1 MKTMQTISL
10 LAIVFS
16 CLKLTAQET
25 LSLEQCYQMAEKSF
39 PTAKQAQLQ
48 AALSQAK
55 IKNIQN
61 DWLPGLD
68 LNAQATYQS
77 DVTKIEMNIPIPG
90 LNLELPD
97 PRKDQYK
104 ITADI
109 SQMVYDG
116 GIIRARKKTE
126 EAIGIINQET
136 IKTDLFALR
145 EKINQQYFYILM
157 LQENKKQLEL
167 VKKELESKLSTMRS
181 AIQNGMALA
190 SGADVLEVEILK
202 TAQQIKSFD
211 NEQTAA
217 LWNLAIFTGN
227 ETILTA
233 NLSIPAVADSL
244 LQGNQ
249 RPEQLLFDAR
259 KSQTLASMH
268 ISKAGR
274 RPKLMAFAQAGYG
287 NPGLNMMSDEF
298 DSFYIV
304 GAKLNWKLWDWN
316 ETKNEH
322 QQLAIQGEII
332 ENQREIFNKNL
343 SLAEVRLRSK
353 IEQLEQ
359 MLATDKQ
366 IMELRKAIC
375 SRSSSALENG
385 TITSSDYVSDLTAE
399 SQAIINQ
406 QIHLIQLAEA
416 KTNLKT
422 LLGK

>member
-10 LAIVFS
+10 LAVGIS
-16 CLKLTAQET
+16 CFQVAAQES
-25 LSLEQCYQMAEKSF
+25 LSLEQCYKMAEMSF

-48 AALSQAK
+48 TALSETK
-55 IKNIQN
+55 LKNIQN

-77 DVTKIEMNIPIPG
+77 DVTKIEMSIPIPG
-90 LNLELPD
+90 VNLELPD

-116 GIIRARKKTE
+116 GIIKARKNTE
-126 EAIGIINQET
+126 EAIGLINQQT

-157 LQENKKQLEL
+157 LQENKRQLEL
-167 VKKELESKLSTMRS
+167 VKKELESKLNTLKS
-181 AIQNGMALA
+181 AIQNGMSLA

-202 TAQQIKSFD
+202 TTQQIQAFG
-211 NEQTAA
+211 NEQSAA
-217 LWNLAIFTGN
+217 LWNLAIYTGN
-227 ETILTA
+227 ETVLTA
-233 NLSIPAVADSL
+233 SLSIPQVADSL

-259 KSQTLASMH
+259 KSQTMASMH
-268 ISKAGR
+268 ISKASR

-322 QQLAIQGEII
+322 QQLSIQGEII
-332 ENQREIFNKNL
+332 ENQREVFNKNL

-359 MLATDKQ
+359 MLATDQQ
-366 IMELRKAIC
+366 IIELRKTIC

-399 SQAIINQ
+399 SQAVINQ